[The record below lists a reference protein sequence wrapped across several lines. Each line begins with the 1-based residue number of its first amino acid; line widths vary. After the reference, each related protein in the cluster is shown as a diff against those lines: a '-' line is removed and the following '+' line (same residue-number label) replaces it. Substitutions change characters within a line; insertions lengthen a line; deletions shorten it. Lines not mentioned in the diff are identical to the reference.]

1 MACDICG
8 KTGTRLEDLMGQYQ
22 TSDIKQICP
31 ECAVEVN
38 RQLDKLKMVT
48 HGMVKYWLKKFM
60 GIKKKKSSRRD
71 LPCTYLKVMV

>member
-1 MACDICG
+1 MACDIFG

-60 GIKKKKSSRRD
+60 GIKKKKS
-71 LPCTYLKVMV
+71 